1 MTRTKVYSY
10 TIQQGDTLY
19 LIAQRFLGD
28 GNRWHEITKPDGSAF
43 TEQEARNIWV
53 GQEVYIP
60 GSRDEPTSTTGTG
73 DSRVDEILSAHNKY
87 RAEVGVPPLQWSN
100 SLANSAQQW
109 ANQLAATHTFKH
121 SGRGGEN
128 IWMGTAGHYSRPQMV
143 GSWGDEK
150 RYFVSNGTFPNV
162 SSTGN
167 WADVGHYTQI
177 VWRNTT
183 EVGCAIASD
192 GKNDY
197 LVCQY
202 NPAGNFIGQ
211 RVY

>member
-1 MTRTKVYSY
+1 MSCKIGSSY
-10 TIQQGDTLY
+10 TIQSGDTLY
-19 LIAQRFLGD
+19 KIAQAKLGD
-28 GNRWHEITKPDGSAF
+28 GNRWREIKKPDGTPF
-43 TEQEARNIWV
+43 TDQEASNLWV
-53 GQEVYIP
+53 GQEICLP
-60 GSRDEPTSTTGTG
+60 GGNSGSPPPTGG
-73 DSRVDEILSAHNKY
+73 NQMIQEILAAHNSY
-87 RAEVGVPPLQWSN
+87 RSQVGVPNLQWSN
-100 SLANSAQQW
+100 SLASSAQQW

-128 IWMGTAGHYSRPQMV
+128 IWMGTAGHYSRTQMV

-150 RYFVSNGTFPNV
+150 RYFVPNGTFPNV

-167 WADVGHYTQI
+167 WADVGHYTQV

-192 GKNDY
+192 GNNEY

-202 NPAGNFIGQ
+202 NPAGNFMGQ
-211 RVY
+211 KVY